1 LRPTFA
7 VSLHDGRLDVRD
19 VLAALAPALLIALLR
34 TMDVTL
40 NVFKTVAIIQGRR
53 VAAPILQGAES
64 LMWLLAAGIVF
75 AEMTPI
81 RITGFAVGVMAGTLV
96 GMEVV
101 RKLQLGMVT
110 VRIYSNAA
118 PRDERTLAQDAD
130 SDEHTATL
138 SRPRIVLDAL
148 HMAGHRGT
156 VFRGEGRDGP
166 VEMTLAT
173 VRRREANQVMDLARQ
188 VAPDAFVS
196 IDNDLHPA
204 TMSTGDRG

>member
-1 LRPTFA
+1 MGDTW
-7 VSLHDGRLDVRD
+7 
-19 VLAALAPALLIALLR
+19 ALLWPALLIAGLR
-34 TMDVTL
+34 TTDITL

-53 VAAPILQGAES
+53 VAAPLLQGAES

-81 RITGFAVGVMAGTLV
+81 RVTGFAVGVMAGTVV

-101 RKLQLGMVT
+101 RVLKLGMVT
-110 VRIYSNAA
+110 VRIYARASNGVISTA
-118 PRDERTLAQDAD
+118 PGQEGAD
-130 SDEHTATL
+130 DQTATL
-138 SRPRIVLDAL
+138 SRPRIVLEAL
-148 HMAGHRGT
+148 HQAGFRAT

-173 VRRREANQVMDLARQ
+173 VRRREANEVMELARQ

-204 TMSTGDRG
+204 SMSHSDRG

>member
-1 LRPTFA
+1 
-7 VSLHDGRLDVRD
+7 VND
-19 VLAALAPALLIALLR
+19 VLVALAPALLIAVLR
-34 TMDVTL
+34 TTDVTL

-53 VAAPILQGAES
+53 VAAPLLQGAES

-81 RITGFAVGVMAGTLV
+81 RIAGFAVGVIAGTVV

-110 VRIYSNAA
+110 VRIYSMAG
-118 PRDERTLAQDAD
+118 PREERTRSLDPG
-130 SDEHTATL
+130 SGEHTATL
-138 SRPRIVLDAL
+138 SRPRMVLDAL
-148 HMAGHRGT
+148 HLAGYRAT

-173 VRRREANQVMDLARQ
+173 VRRRDTTAVMALARQ

-196 IDNDLHPA
+196 IDNDLYPA
-204 TMSTGDRG
+204 TMTATRG